1 MCNSVQVKFQNEYN
15 CVFEQFPN
23 FLNFIQK
30 IRTRTRRHDDGENK
44 EGRRDEKEEGTGRQF
59 NSRTNKRAGKL
70 NFYGLYSCVL
80 EMQFI
85 FIMNTVYPPFLH
97 ELHKICDNGEN
108 V

>member
-1 MCNSVQVKFQNEYN
+1 MCNSVQVQFQNEYN
-15 CVFEQFPN
+15 CAFEQFPN

-70 NFYGLYSCVL
+70 NFYGLYIHVFEKCSSFSL
-80 EMQFI
+80 
-85 FIMNTVYPPFLH
+85 
-97 ELHKICDNGEN
+97 
-108 V
+108 